1 MAPYPLISLRFARMV
16 SPSASPP
23 RTMTPQAPSSHA
35 RIGLAPSVMGSVL
48 CLLLLASTSFTAQG
62 QGLFERLGFGKK
74 KAADAT
80 SESTSPTATLAG
92 LSGLSE
98 AQIASGLKQ
107 ALSNG
112 VQSAVG
118 RLGTADGF
126 LKDAAVRIAMPDS
139 LRKVEKTLRSL
150 KQDALA
156 DEFVTT
162 MNRAAEKAVP
172 EAAAVLGDSLRQMTL
187 ADAKGILLGTNNA
200 ATDYFRRTS
209 TTNLQTRFLP
219 IVKQATEQ
227 TGVTRLYK
235 QMQEQVQG
243 GRFGAFGNVGAGLL
257 GLEGFDL
264 DAYVTAKSLDG
275 LFVKIADE
283 EKRIRE
289 STAARTT
296 DLLKQVFGALQKQN

>member
-1 MAPYPLISLRFARMV
+1 MAPYPLISRAIDQSV
-16 SPSASPP
+16 TPAASSP
-23 RTMTPQAPSSHA
+23 TNMTPKSRSPLFRTHPVHPGILT
-35 RIGLAPSVMGSVL
+35 RL
-48 CLLLLASTSFTAQG
+48 CLVFLACATVTTQG

-74 KAADAT
+74 NAADAKPDAA
-80 SESTSPTATLAG
+80 SPAATLAG

-112 VQSAVG
+112 VQSAIG
-118 RLGTADGF
+118 HLGTADGF

-209 TTNLQTRFLP
+209 ATNLQARFLP

-227 TGVTRLYK
+227 TGVTRIYK
-235 QMQEQVQG
+235 QMQEQVQA

-257 GLEGFDL
+257 GMDGFDL
-264 DAYVTAKSLDG
+264 DSYVTAKSLDG